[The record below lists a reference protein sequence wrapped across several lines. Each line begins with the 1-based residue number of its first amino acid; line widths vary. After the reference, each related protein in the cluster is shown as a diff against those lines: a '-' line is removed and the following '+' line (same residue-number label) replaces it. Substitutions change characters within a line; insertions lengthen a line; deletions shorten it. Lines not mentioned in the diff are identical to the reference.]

1 MKTRLFA
8 GWKARFYS
16 VCLLMLFS
24 AMATLAFAGTASAQ
38 ETAPPPAATT
48 EPVAEAIDDAA
59 AETAAVFD
67 PAPAD
72 TAAEAPSPVADT
84 AEAAAEG
91 EAEAVSFDSG
101 NVAWMLTSTL
111 LVLLMVVPGLAL
123 FYGGM
128 VRSKNVL
135 SVLMQ
140 VLVVYSVVVL
150 LWVAYGYSA
159 AFTEGN
165 AFFGSFTE
173 KAFLRGIAPDT
184 DAGGL
189 PEFLFVVFQST
200 FAGITTAL
208 IVGSFAERVRF
219 RAVLLFSVLW
229 LTFGYLPMVH
239 MVWSGEAGFLAHK
252 GVIDFA
258 GGTVV
263 HINAGV
269 AGLVGAWFLGKRVGY
284 GREAIK
290 PHSVPF
296 TFIGACLLWV
306 GWFGFNAGSA
316 LAADA
321 AASLAMIN
329 TMVATAAG
337 VLGWICVEA
346 LAKGKPSA
354 LGGASGAIAG
364 LVGVTPAAG
373 SVGPMGAIVIGLAAG
388 AICVWGV
395 NGLKRLLRADDSLD
409 VFGVHGIGGIVGA
422 ILTGVFSDASLG
434 GTGIDGSIGAQVWA
448 QTFSVLFTIAWCA
461 VVTAAAIL
469 VTRVV
474 VGLRVSE
481 EAEREGLDI
490 SSHGE
495 RAYEV

>member
-1 MKTRLFA
+1 MHLRFPAVRTFPLHLLSPRWLA
-8 GWKARFYS
+8 GSVLAMGVSATACAQQAVVKA
-16 VCLLMLFS
+16 
-24 AMATLAFAGTASAQ
+24 
-38 ETAPPPAATT
+38 
-48 EPVAEAIDDAA
+48 PV
-59 AETAAVFD
+59 
-67 PAPAD
+67 
-72 TAAEAPSPVADT
+72 
-84 AEAAAEG
+84 
-91 EAEAVSFDSG
+91 FDSG

-150 LWVAYGYSA
+150 VWVAYGYSV
-159 AFTEGN
+159 AFTGGN

-173 KAFLRGIAPDT
+173 KAFLRGIVADS

-208 IVGSFAERVRF
+208 IVGSFAERIQF
-219 RAVLLFSVLW
+219 KAVLLFAVLW
-229 LTFGYLPMVH
+229 VTFGYLPMVH
-239 MVWSGEAGFLAHK
+239 MVWSGEGGFLAHR

-269 AGLVGAWFLGKRVGY
+269 AGLVGAWFLGKRLGY

-296 TFIGACLLWV
+296 TFIGAALLWV

-321 AASLAMIN
+321 SASLAMIN
-329 TMVATAAG
+329 TMVATCAG
-337 VLGWICVEA
+337 VVGWTTVEA
-346 LAKGKPSA
+346 LGKGKPSA
-354 LGGASGAIAG
+354 LGAASGAIAG

-373 SVGPMGAIVIGLAAG
+373 TVGPMGAIAIGLVAG
-388 AICVWGV
+388 AVCVWGV
-395 NGLKRLLRADDSLD
+395 TGLKRLLGADDSLD
-409 VFGVHGIGGIVGA
+409 VFGVHGIGGIIGA
-422 ILTGVFSDASLG
+422 LLTGVFSAQSLG
-434 GTGIDGSIGAQVWA
+434 GTEVGLDIPAQVWV
-448 QTFSVLFTIAWCA
+448 QLVSVAFTIGWCA
-461 VVTAAAIL
+461 VVTAAVMLL
-469 VTRVV
+469 VKVV

-481 EAEREGLDI
+481 ESERVGLDI

-495 RAYEV
+495 SAYES

>member
-1 MKTRLFA
+1 MKMPLPA
-8 GWKARFYS
+8 GLKARCKTLCASF
-16 VCLLMLFS
+16 LLG
-24 AMATLAFAGTASAQ
+24 LALTAGSSLSLMAQ
-38 ETAPPPAATT
+38 EEAAA
-48 EPVAEAIDDAA
+48 PVAEATEAV
-59 AETAAVFD
+59 AEVAVAQAEAVAE
-67 PAPAD
+67 APAEAA
-72 TAAEAPSPVADT
+72 AAEAPT
-84 AEAAAEG
+84 EEAAAE
-91 EAEAVSFDSG
+91 EVSFDSG

-150 LWVAYGYSA
+150 VWVAYGYSA
-159 AFTEGN
+159 AFTDGN

-184 DAGGL
+184 DSGGL
-189 PEFLFVVFQST
+189 PEFLFIAFQST

-208 IVGSFAERVRF
+208 IVGSFAERMKF
-219 RAVLLFSVLW
+219 AAVVLFAILW
-229 LTFGYLPMVH
+229 VTFGYLPMVH

-269 AGLVGAWFLGKRVGY
+269 AGVVGAWFLGKRLGY
-284 GREAIK
+284 GKEAIK

-296 TFIGACLLWV
+296 TFIGAALLWV

-337 VLGWICVEA
+337 VVGWTLIEA
-346 LAKGKPSA
+346 VSKGKPSA

-364 LVGVTPAAG
+364 LVGITPAAG
-373 SVGPMGAIVIGLAAG
+373 TVGPIGAIVIGLAAG
-388 AICVWGV
+388 VICVWGV
-395 NGLKRLLRADDSLD
+395 NGLKKLLNADDSLD
-409 VFGVHGIGGIVGA
+409 VFGVHGVGGIVGA
-422 ILTGVFSDASLG
+422 VLTGVFSDASLG
-434 GTGIDGSIGAQVWA
+434 GTGLDVSIGAQVWA
-448 QTFSVLFTIAWCA
+448 QIFSVLVTIVWCA
-461 VVTAAAIL
+461 VVTSVIL
-469 VTRVV
+469 VLVKLV
-474 VGLRVSE
+474 VGLRVSAD
-481 EAEREGLDI
+481 AEREGLDVT
-490 SSHGE
+490 SHGE
-495 RAYEV
+495 SAYGA

>member
-1 MKTRLFA
+1 MKMSCIAGLRARCQTLCVLF
-8 GWKARFYS
+8 
-16 VCLLMLFS
+16 LL
-24 AMATLAFAGTASAQ
+24 AMAVIATAALPAMAQ
-38 ETAPPPAATT
+38 EPPA
-48 EPVAEAIDDAA
+48 DAA
-59 AETAAVFD
+59 AVAL
-67 PAPAD
+67 PAPA
-72 TAAEAPSPVADT
+72 AAPTGAWADEAPDA
-84 AEAAAEG
+84 AAAAEVAD
-91 EAEAVSFDSG
+91 EDAAPDFDSG

-140 VLVVYSVVVL
+140 VLVVYSMVVL
-150 LWVAYGYSA
+150 VWVGYGYSA

-173 KAFLRGIAPDT
+173 KAFLRGITADT

-208 IVGSFAERVRF
+208 IVGSFAERIKF
-219 RAVLLFSVLW
+219 KAVLLFSLLW
-229 LTFGYLPMVH
+229 VTFGYLPMVH

-284 GREAIK
+284 GKEALK

-296 TFIGACLLWV
+296 TFIGAALLWV

-329 TMVATAAG
+329 TMVATSAG
-337 VLGWICVEA
+337 VIGWILVECI
-346 LAKGKPSA
+346 AKGKPSA
-354 LGGASGAIAG
+354 LGAASGAIAG
-364 LVGVTPAAG
+364 LVGITPAAG
-373 SVGPMGAIVIGLAAG
+373 SGGPMGAIVIGLAAG
-388 AICVWGV
+388 AICVWAV
-395 NGLKRLLRADDSLD
+395 NGLKRLLGADDSLD
-409 VFGVHGIGGIVGA
+409 VFGVHGVGGIVGA

-448 QTFSVLFTIAWCA
+448 QTFSVLVTIAWCA
-461 VVTAAAIL
+461 VVTSVAIL
-469 VTRVV
+469 VTRLV

>member
-1 MKTRLFA
+1 MKTIEFR
-8 GWKARFYS
+8 GWKTRFQA
-16 VCLLMLFS
+16 LGLMLLCALALS
-24 AMATLAFAGTASAQ
+24 GVAGIAMAQDVVPEVTGAVVDATVAV
-38 ETAPPPAATT
+38 EAP
-48 EPVAEAIDDAA
+48 V
-59 AETAAVFD
+59 ETAAV
-67 PAPAD
+67 
-72 TAAEAPSPVADT
+72 T
-84 AEAAAEG
+84 
-91 EAEAVSFDSG
+91 FDSG

-128 VRSKNVL
+128 VRAKNVL
-135 SVLMQ
+135 SVIMQ
-140 VLVVYSVVVL
+140 VLVVFSVVII

-173 KAFLRGIAPDT
+173 KAFLRGITAET

-189 PEFLFVVFQST
+189 PEFLFIVFQST

-208 IVGSFAERVRF
+208 VVGSFAERIKF
-219 RAVLLFSVLW
+219 SAVLLFSILW
-229 LTFGYLPMVH
+229 VTFAYLPMVH

-269 AGLVGAWFLGKRVGY
+269 AGLVGAYFLGKRLGY
-284 GREAIK
+284 GKEAIK

-296 TFIGACLLWV
+296 TFIGASLLWV

-321 AASLAMIN
+321 SASLAMLN

-337 VLGWICVEA
+337 VVAWSIVEA
-346 LAKGKPSA
+346 FTKGRPSA
-354 LGGASGAIAG
+354 LGAASGAIAG
-364 LVGVTPAAG
+364 LVGITPAAG
-373 SVGPMGAIVIGLAAG
+373 TVGPMGALVIGLAAG
-388 AICVWGV
+388 ALCVWGV
-395 NGLKRLLRADDSLD
+395 TGLKRLLRADDSLD

-422 ILTGVFSDASLG
+422 LLTGVFSAQSLG
-434 GTGIDGSIGAQVWA
+434 GTEADLAIGAQVWV
-448 QTFSVLFTIAWCA
+448 QFVSVAFTVLWCA
-461 VVTAAAIL
+461 VVTAVVMLIVKL
-469 VTRVV
+469 V
-474 VGLRVSE
+474 VGLRVTE
-481 EAEREGLDI
+481 DEEREGLDI
-490 SSHGE
+490 VSHGE
-495 RAYEV
+495 SAYEK

>member
-1 MKTRLFA
+1 MNIRFLA
-8 GWKARFYS
+8 GWKTRFYS
-16 VCLLMLFS
+16 VCLLMLVT
-24 AMATLAFAGTASAQ
+24 ALATTAFAGNAVAQEASA
-38 ETAPPPAATT
+38 PPAAT
-48 EPVAEAIDDAA
+48 EAA
-59 AETAAVFD
+59 AETADVAADAAV
-67 PAPAD
+67 ASAEVAQAAAAE
-72 TAAEAPSPVADT
+72 TVVAAAEATEEAAAEAPA
-84 AEAAAEG
+84 
-91 EAEAVSFDSG
+91 FDSG

-150 LWVAYGYSA
+150 VWVSYGYSA

-173 KAFLRGIAPDT
+173 KAFLKGITPDT

-189 PEFLFVVFQST
+189 PEFLFIVFQST

-208 IVGSFAERVRF
+208 IVGSFAERIKF
-219 RAVLLFSVLW
+219 KAVLFFSVLW
-229 LTFGYLPMVH
+229 VTFGYLPMVH

-269 AGLVGAWFLGKRVGY
+269 AGLIGAYFLGKRLGY
-284 GREAIK
+284 GKEALK
-290 PHSVPF
+290 PHSVPY
-296 TFIGACLLWV
+296 TFIGASLLWV

-337 VLGWICVEA
+337 VVGWTLVEA
-346 LAKGKPSA
+346 IAKGKPSA

-364 LVGVTPAAG
+364 LVGITPAAG

-388 AICVWGV
+388 VICVWGV
-395 NGLKRLLRADDSLD
+395 NGLKRLLGADDSLD

-422 ILTGVFSDASLG
+422 VLTGVFSDASLG
-434 GTGIDGSIGAQVWA
+434 GTGIDVSIGAQVWA
-448 QTFSVLFTIAWCA
+448 QTFSVLVTIAWCA
-461 VVTAAAIL
+461 IVTSVIML
-469 VTRVV
+469 LTKVLF
-474 VGLRVSE
+474 GLRVSE

-495 RAYEV
+495 RAYEG

>member
-1 MKTRLFA
+1 MKKIEFRGWKTRFQALCLLLFCALALSGFA
-8 GWKARFYS
+8 GI
-16 VCLLMLFS
+16 
-24 AMATLAFAGTASAQ
+24 AMAQ
-38 ETAPPPAATT
+38 DVAPEVTGALVDATVAVDA
-48 EPVAEAIDDAA
+48 PV
-59 AETAAVFD
+59 ETAAV
-67 PAPAD
+67 
-72 TAAEAPSPVADT
+72 T
-84 AEAAAEG
+84 
-91 EAEAVSFDSG
+91 FDSG

-128 VRSKNVL
+128 VRAKNVL

-140 VLVVYSVVVL
+140 VLVVFSTVVI

-159 AFTEGN
+159 AFTDGN

-173 KAFLRGIAPDT
+173 KAFLRGITAET

-189 PEFLFVVFQST
+189 PEFLFIVFQST
-200 FAGITTAL
+200 FAGITAAL
-208 IVGSFAERVRF
+208 VVGAFAERIRF
-219 RAVLLFSVLW
+219 AAVLLFSILW
-229 LTFGYLPMVH
+229 VTLAYVPMVH
-239 MVWSGEAGFLAHK
+239 MVWSGEDGFLAHR

-269 AGLVGAWFLGKRVGY
+269 AGLVGAYFVGRRLGY
-284 GREAIK
+284 GKEVIK

-296 TFIGACLLWV
+296 TFIGAALLWV

-321 AASLAMIN
+321 SASLAMLN

-337 VLGWICVEA
+337 VVAWSIAEA
-346 LAKGKPSA
+346 FTKGRPSA
-354 LGGASGAIAG
+354 LGAASGAIAG

-373 SVGPMGAIVIGLAAG
+373 TVGPMGALVIGLVAG
-388 AICVWGV
+388 ALCVWGV
-395 NGLKRLLRADDSLD
+395 TGLKRLLRADDSLD

-422 ILTGVFSDASLG
+422 LLTGVFSAQSLG
-434 GTGIDGSIGAQVWA
+434 GTEADLAIGAQVWV
-448 QTFSVLFTIAWCA
+448 QLVSVLFTVAWCA
-461 VVTAAAIL
+461 VVTSGVMLL
-469 VTRVV
+469 VKAF

-481 EAEREGLDI
+481 DEEREGLDI
-490 SSHGE
+490 ASHGE
-495 RAYEV
+495 SAYER

>member
-1 MKTRLFA
+1 MKMSCIAGLRARCQTLCVLF
-8 GWKARFYS
+8 
-16 VCLLMLFS
+16 LL
-24 AMATLAFAGTASAQ
+24 AMAVIATAALPAMAQ
-38 ETAPPPAATT
+38 EPPA
-48 EPVAEAIDDAA
+48 DAA
-59 AETAAVFD
+59 AVAL
-67 PAPAD
+67 PAPA
-72 TAAEAPSPVADT
+72 AAPTGAWADEAPDA
-84 AEAAAEG
+84 AAAAEVAD
-91 EAEAVSFDSG
+91 EDAAPDFDSG

-140 VLVVYSVVVL
+140 VLVVYSMVVL
-150 LWVAYGYSA
+150 VWVGYGYSA

-173 KAFLRGIAPDT
+173 KAFLRGITADT

-208 IVGSFAERVRF
+208 IVGSFAERIKF
-219 RAVLLFSVLW
+219 KAVLLFSLLW
-229 LTFGYLPMVH
+229 VTFGYLPMVH

-284 GREAIK
+284 GKEALK

-296 TFIGACLLWV
+296 TFIGAALLWV

-329 TMVATAAG
+329 TMVATSAG
-337 VLGWICVEA
+337 VIGWILVECI
-346 LAKGKPSA
+346 AKGKPSA
-354 LGGASGAIAG
+354 LGAASGAIAG
-364 LVGVTPAAG
+364 LVGITPAAG

-388 AICVWGV
+388 AVCVWAV
-395 NGLKRLLRADDSLD
+395 NGLKRLLGADDSLD
-409 VFGVHGIGGIVGA
+409 VFGVHGVGGIVGA

-448 QTFSVLFTIAWCA
+448 QTFSVLVTIAWCA
-461 VVTAAAIL
+461 VVTSVAIL
-469 VTRVV
+469 VTRLV